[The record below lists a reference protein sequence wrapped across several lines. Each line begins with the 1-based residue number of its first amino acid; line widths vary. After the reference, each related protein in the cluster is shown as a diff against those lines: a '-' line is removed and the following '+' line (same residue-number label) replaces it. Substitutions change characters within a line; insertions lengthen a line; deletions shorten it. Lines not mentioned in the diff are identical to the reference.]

1 MTAQLTPPAATHGEA
16 DAPMPTAWSEAISP
30 AQFAAGCRWI
40 MATLENE
47 RAHIAF
53 DLLSNL
59 TLASLGYSEG
69 VAVFDSGV
77 KGWHEQRILE
87 DEA

>member
-1 MTAQLTPPAATHGEA
+1 MTAQLTPPLETHGEA
-16 DAPMPTAWSEAISP
+16 AEPMLTAWSEAISP

-40 MATLENE
+40 MATLKNE

-59 TLASLGYSEG
+59 TLVSLGYSEG
-69 VAVFDSGV
+69 VAVFDAGV
-77 KGWHEQRILE
+77 SGWHEKRILE
-87 DEA
+87 GEA